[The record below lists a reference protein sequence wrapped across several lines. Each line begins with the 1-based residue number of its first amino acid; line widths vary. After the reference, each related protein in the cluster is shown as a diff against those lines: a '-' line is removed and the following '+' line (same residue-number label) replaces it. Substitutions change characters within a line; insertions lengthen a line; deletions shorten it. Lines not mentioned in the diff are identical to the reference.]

1 MNQKKLL
8 AMVLAL
14 GLCAAL
20 PGCTPPRE
28 SDAIFAEKPVIYL
41 YPEAKNDVPCDE
53 KPVEYLY
60 PTEPTEVTVQLAYS
74 GTLTCTYPAYD
85 DGWTVLAQ
93 PDGTLTDASGQTYRY
108 LYWEGAGDTAYDLS
122 EGFCVAGADTA
133 AFLEDA
139 LAQLGLNRAEA
150 NEFIVY
156 WLPRMQENAYN
167 LISFQQQAYT
177 ERAKLYISPQPD
189 TLIRVFMAYA
199 PLQAPVEIA
208 PQTLCAPAR
217 EGFVVVEW
225 GGAETTYS
233 ESEGT

>member
-1 MNQKKLL
+1 MNKKKLC
-8 AMVLAL
+8 AIALAL

-20 PGCTPPRE
+20 LGCTGQKEPE
-28 SDAIFAEKPVIYL
+28 ATYAAKPVIYL
-41 YPEAKNDVPCDE
+41 HPEGQGEEQCDE

-60 PTEPTEVTVQLAYS
+60 PAEPTEVTVQLEYS

-108 LYWEGAGDTAYDLS
+108 LYWEGITDTAYDLS
-122 EGFCVAGADTA
+122 AGFCVAGADTA

-139 LAQLGLNRAEA
+139 LTQLGLNRTEA
-150 NEFIVY
+150 NEFIIY

-167 LISFQQQAYT
+167 LISFQKQAYT
-177 ERAKLYISPQPD
+177 ESAKLHISPQPD
-189 TLIRVFMAYA
+189 TLIRVFMAYV

-225 GGAETTYS
+225 GGTQLRP
-233 ESEGT
+233 